1 MDKKINLT
9 SFYGSFSAYFRSM
22 ISYDDLNLDGKIKKL
37 RDVKGF
43 SVMQM
48 AGKLHLSERAYQN
61 IENVTN
67 KISVYR
73 LVEICNILECTLE
86 QFFGFDSKNIFNFN
100 NQQGKQKLINQG
112 VVNEKDLIDNLLK
125 IKDDLL
131 VAKDEIIAS
140 KNALIDQLQHKLN
153 S

>member
-1 MDKKINLT
+1 
-9 SFYGSFSAYFRSM
+9 M
-22 ISYDDLNLDGKIKKL
+22 ISYSDLNIALKLKKL
-37 RDVKGF
+37 RDVKGI
-43 SVMQM
+43 SYAQM
-48 AGKLHLSERAYQN
+48 ASKLNLSTRGYRN
-61 IENVTN
+61 IEDGQTAL
-67 KISVYR
+67 SLPR
-73 LVEICNILECTLE
+73 LVEICNILDCTLE
-86 QFFGFDSKNIFNFN
+86 QFFDFDSKNIFNFN